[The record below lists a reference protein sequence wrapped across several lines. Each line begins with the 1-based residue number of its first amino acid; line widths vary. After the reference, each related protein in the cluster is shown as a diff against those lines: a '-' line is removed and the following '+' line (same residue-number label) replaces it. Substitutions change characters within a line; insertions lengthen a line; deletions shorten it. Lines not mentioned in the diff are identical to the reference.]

1 MTRYVDTER
10 GRLSHKLRDG
20 KYRARKMG
28 CEYIPFTLDQA
39 CELLLADTKC
49 YYCGCEVSLTRPLA
63 FAYVEGPNGY
73 TLEHKHP
80 LKKRGPHSL
89 DNLAKAC
96 SNCNQDKRISMELD
110 YLAEIDK
117 AWNG

>member
-1 MTRYVDTER
+1 MRYVDTER

-28 CEYIPFTLDQA
+28 CEYIPFTLSDA
-39 CELLLADTKC
+39 VELLLKDSNC
-49 YYCGCEVSLTRPLA
+49 YYCGTEVSLTRVVGYYLD
-63 FAYVEGPNGY
+63 GINGY

-80 LKKRGPHSL
+80 LQKRGPHSL

-96 SNCNQDKRISMELD
+96 VKCNQDKWISMELD
-110 YLAEIDK
+110 FMASLSS
-117 AWNG
+117 